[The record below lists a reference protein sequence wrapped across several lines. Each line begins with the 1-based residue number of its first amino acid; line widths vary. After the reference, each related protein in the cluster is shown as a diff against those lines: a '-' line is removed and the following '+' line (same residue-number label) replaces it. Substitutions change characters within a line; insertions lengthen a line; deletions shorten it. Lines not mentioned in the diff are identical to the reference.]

1 MHSAPRTVCVV
12 TLLWCRIRHPMA
24 IGLASTRID
33 ARITIVP

>member
-12 TLLWCRIRHPMA
+12 TRVWCRIRQPMA
-24 IGLASTRID
+24 IGLASTSSD